1 MIMPVTDAEAATLQA
16 LLAGD
21 FDDHQQMRDRLADSS
36 WPGYL
41 ALIEA
46 ACYLAVKRR
55 FGSGASREDIV
66 EFVASARAHSD
77 KAADSL
83 DPNHAERLIHAVL
96 GNGNI
101 DDFDDKTRFATEV
114 GVLIAVI
121 ADLRPTEAVLEEFMA
136 NARRLADRGRG

>member
-1 MIMPVTDAEAATLQA
+1 MPVTDAEVATLRA
-16 LLAGD
+16 LLTGD
-21 FDDHQQMRDRLADSS
+21 FELHQRMRDQLDDSS

-46 ACYLAVKRR
+46 GSFLAIRRR
-55 FGSGASREDIV
+55 FGTNASMQDTV
-66 EFVASARAHSD
+66 ALVASTRSHSE

-83 DPNHAERLIHAVL
+83 DPHHAERLIHAVL

-101 DDFDDKTRFATEV
+101 DDFDDKTRFATEI

-121 ADLRPTEAVLEEFMA
+121 ADMRPTDADLEQFLA
-136 NARRLADRGRG
+136 NARKLADRGLS